1 VKILL
6 YGDWPL
12 ALTYL
17 QPLATY
23 IQYNEPDWVVQFAGD
38 VGAHASP
45 PIGVPDVV
53 VTCDELSVAPDAPLK
68 ICIFHGLA
76 SKGQAF
82 SSARKEAF
90 TQGNQVFAVAGPYYE
105 TLLLD
110 LGVPQDRIFVAGV
123 TKFDGMQ
130 RNILY
135 APTHNPQLSAIPV
148 VKDRIYEIPNVKVHL
163 HMYIRTGMK
172 PHHQQFR
179 SYYPDHQDRE
189 DVADL
194 IDNADVIIGDMGSMI
209 VEAIGLGK
217 QAIQVV
223 NPNYQEWYMRF
234 RGLTWEEM
242 SGLPEIYLPAKYG
255 KRVYSFDELK
265 DALSVVANVGSA
277 SEKIVK
283 FIKQRS

>member
-1 VKILL
+1 MKVLL

-23 IQYNEPDWVVQFAGD
+23 IQQNEPDWVIQFAGE
-38 VGAHASP
+38 VGDHASP

-53 VTCDELSVAPDAPLK
+53 VTCDELSIAPDAPLK

-90 TQGNQVFAVAGPYYE
+90 TRGRQVYAVAGSYYE
-105 TLLLD
+105 KLLLD
-110 LGVPQDRIFVAGV
+110 LGVPQDRIFISGV

-148 VKDRIYEIPNVKVHL
+148 VRDRIYEIPNVKVHL
-163 HMYIRTGMK
+163 HQWVRTGDRL
-172 PHHQQFR
+172 HHQEFR

-189 DVADL
+189 DIADL
-194 IDNADVIIGDMGSMI
+194 IVAADVVIGDMGSMI

-223 NPNYQEWYMRF
+223 NPHYEDWYIKF

-242 SGLPEIYLPAKYG
+242 AGLPEVYLPAKYA

-283 FIKQRS
+283 FIKQQS